1 MLVNSLFWRSL
12 IISYLW
18 LTDVTCSECQISQH
32 ISFLGPNFPG
42 VRGLI
47 LALMSNMCYFAAILI
62 FLLVTARYLVVAA
75 RYCSLPGSYCSLLVV
90 TARYRLLLLAPT
102 FSMNVFTYC
111 RTFISSLIFIKG
123 EFLYKVIRAIQ
134 EL

>member
-1 MLVNSLFWRSL
+1 MLVNSLFWRPL

-18 LTDVTCSECQISQH
+18 LTNVTCSECQISQH

-62 FLLVTARYLVVAA
+62 FLLVTWWLPSGC
-75 RYCSLPGSYCSLLVV
+75 CSLPGSYCSLLVV